1 MAGMGSSIGSLA
13 GGAIGTALLPGI
25 GTALGSFLGGKAGGA
40 IEQKATSNGGTS
52 GGGTSSAGGGN
63 ASKLSLATG
72 LLQNIQA
79 NKLDQRAQAA
89 MPSLIDPNQSS
100 YLAELNQKR
109 KSLETG
115 AAFASANQ
123 EADTAQAQA
132 SNAIVNASGGDVGS
146 TVQSLLQ
153 SQRAANDSKNNAI
166 GQGQAQQLAVNNAYQ
181 DMLNQISGRKL
192 QLQMYNTDRLRA
204 LEAQKRT
211 FANQNT
217 NAGLGRLLSG
227 QSQGQGQ
234 TQGLGG
240 GISQLSQLAAPEGV
254 TPSLSNDVPET
265 AKPNVVPE
273 SNLATQSL
281 GTAMAI

>member
-1 MAGMGSSIGSLA
+1 MAGIGSSIGSIA

-25 GTALGSFLGGKAGGA
+25 GTGIGSALGGMAGGA
-40 IEQKATSNGGTS
+40 IDKKSASKGSASSGGNS
-52 GGGTSSAGGGN
+52 GGGNSSSGSN

-79 NKLDQRAQAA
+79 NRLDKRAQAA

-115 AAFASANQ
+115 SAFASANQ
-123 EADTAQAQA
+123 AADTAQAQA

-146 TVQSLLQ
+146 TIQSLLQ
-153 SQRAANDSKNNAI
+153 SQRAANDSKNTAI

-181 DMLNQISGRKL
+181 GMLDQISGRKL

-217 NAGLGRLLSG
+217 NAGLARLLSG

-234 TQGLGG
+234 TEGLGG
-240 GISQLSQLAAPEGV
+240 GMNQLS
-254 TPSLSNDVPET
+254 SLI
-265 AKPNVVPE
+265 
-273 SNLATQSL
+273 L
-281 GTAMAI
+281 